1 MNGDESS
8 TGGTLP
14 EEMATGMAEG
24 ATVSI
29 TRKLLYERVW
39 AESVAH
45 VGPKLGVWPRRLST
59 ICATNKIPM
68 PNRAYWYRSRSDR
81 KNMIAP
87 LPDPEQDWEIRF
99 APSQPGPQKP
109 ITDEREKIVVPDHL
123 IRPHRLVR
131 EAKKA
136 ETTSVFEDGRRRID
150 GGYLKVFVS
159 PPCRNRAFRLMN
171 TLIKACEARGWSF
184 RITKERWPDTI
195 VDVEGCDVRVELV
208 EGRRQEPR
216 KLDQQEEKWEDGSR
230 KRGPY
235 KLVPNGHLTLEIEGV
250 GFWHREQWGDRKHRR
265 LEDMLDD
272 IIAGIGGSKAAK
284 IRHDKYEA
292 EAKEKQLEKERLR
305 REEEERQQEL
315 QRILMAEQARV
326 DNLLADAEAWD
337 QSQKLRK
344 YINACLVKARAS
356 TKNTGRKI
364 APESKFGKWLMW
376 ARAQADLLDP
386 LAGSP
391 AFIRDV

>member
-1 MNGDESS
+1 
-8 TGGTLP
+8 
-14 EEMATGMAEG
+14 
-24 ATVSI
+24 
-29 TRKLLYERVW
+29 
-39 AESVAH
+39 
-45 VGPKLGVWPRRLST
+45 
-59 ICATNKIPM
+59 
-68 PNRAYWYRSRSDR
+68 
-81 KNMIAP
+81 MIVP

-99 APSQPGPQKP
+99 APSQPGPPKP
-109 ITDEREKIVVPDHL
+109 VADERARIVAPDHL

-136 ETTSVFEDGRRRID
+136 KTTSVFEDGRRRID

-195 VDVEGCDVRVELV
+195 VDVDGCDIRVELV

-216 KLDQQEEKWEDGSR
+216 KLDQQEEKWEDERERPR

-235 KLVPNGHLTLEIEGV
+235 KLVPNGRLTLEIEAV
-250 GFWHREQWGDRKHRR
+250 GFWYREQWGDRKHRR

-272 IIAGIGGSKAAK
+272 IIVGIGESKAAK

-326 DNLLADAEAWD
+326 DNLLADAEAWEE
-337 QSQKLRK
+337 SRRLRA
-344 YINACLVKARAS
+344 YIKACLAKTRRAGKTTERDIGPDS
-356 TKNTGRKI
+356 
-364 APESKFGKWLMW
+364 EFGKWLIW
-376 ARAQADLLDP
+376 ARAQADRLDP
-386 LAGSP
+386 LVKSP
-391 AFIRDV
+391 PSILDTESARSQRYPLLSP